1 MELIASRSSVRP
13 HPPGRISRADL
24 GYPAATAE
32 RRFGGEIDML
42 PLDETPDSAGTK
54 KILIVDDDEALLF
67 AFRKIFRDTNVLIDS
82 AATVQEAKVLVSRNK
97 YALVI
102 ADLRLAEADHEGG
115 LEVIRH
121 AKETSPRS
129 VTVLWTAFSGE
140 EVEDK
145 IVGAAPDHLLR
156 KPVPSEKIRL
166 IMEEIGL
173 L

>member
-1 MELIASRSSVRP
+1 
-13 HPPGRISRADL
+13 
-24 GYPAATAE
+24 
-32 RRFGGEIDML
+32 ML
-42 PLDETPDSAGTK
+42 PLDEAPATAGTK

-67 AFRKIFRDTNVLIDS
+67 AFRKIFRDTKVLIDS
-82 AATVQEAKVLVSRNK
+82 AATVDDAKALVSKNT

-115 LEVIRH
+115 LEVIRY
-121 AKETSPRS
+121 AKEASPRS

-140 EVEDK
+140 EIEDK
-145 IVGAAPDHLLR
+145 IVGVAPDHLLR